1 MVYRLFLACLF
12 LVILGSASALGQVI
26 LDGSLGP
33 KGTVPPGPLS
43 DGSSTTYLI
52 SSDLGRQAGKNL
64 FHSFQQFNVLTKESA
79 TFTGPQHIENIIGRV
94 TGGSASSIDGIL
106 RSTIDGANLFLLNPS
121 GILFGPNASLDVKG
135 SFHASTADYLRFAD
149 GATFFSAPGA
159 ADRLLSV
166 APPAAFGFLN
176 PHPAGITIEE
186 SSLEVPPGKTLSIIG
201 GDIDIQGG
209 PGGFLYAP
217 EGRIQIVSVASPGE
231 VVPDLSH
238 AGSAVPVDSQVLG
251 KVDLSNQSYLDV
263 SGDRGGTVVIRGGK
277 IFLREGSYVG
287 SYTSGDTKKG
297 GSISLTS
304 HFLELTGGSTIE
316 TLSSGLAPGGDIALQ
331 ASSIVMDGASLTV
344 NTEGSGKSGEIDL
357 HADTL
362 LMRSGATLWSSSGT
376 GSGAGGEIRVTAT
389 EGVTLSHAGPDGYS
403 GAFMSS
409 ARGSGDGGG
418 ISISSPSIFL
428 DAGWIVGMGFAAGH
442 GAPIQIEA
450 DHLKMAGDSLLLN
463 VGRGAGNAGDIR
475 IRATHAELENSSMMA
490 DTFGEGRGGAV
501 SVEVARLSLA
511 NGSSISSSALGDGKG
526 GRVTVSAQDS
536 ILLSGRGASG
546 TPSRIDSFSVGSGN
560 GGDIF
565 ISSPIFVLDQGKLVA
580 DTLGPG
586 AGGNISLQVGQLN
599 VTNGGTVSSSN
610 LGDGGPAGNISVRA
624 TEIISMSGIS
634 DEGSKTILASLTR
647 GSADA
652 GRIELD
658 APLILINDGMINTS
672 TLGSGKAGDIVS
684 NSGDTQLTSGGT
696 ISSSTLGGSGPGGNI
711 HVHAG
716 KSLTILG
723 PESGIY
729 TTSTGEGHG
738 GNIETVSTHLHLSSG
753 SMISAKSTGSGDAG
767 EVRITARDSFVSES
781 SGVDAQASQAD
792 GGNIVISVP
801 HRIHLK
807 NSSISAS
814 VGGGPNTTGGNITID
829 PEYLILANSAI
840 VANANEGKGGNI
852 RIVAGVFLSDPL
864 SRVDA
869 SSNLGIDG
877 IVDIQAPV
885 DSWAESVTPLRS
897 DFLSVDS
904 LMRDPCAE
912 RLEGGKQS
920 TLIVSGRDGLPV
932 EPGGLLPTPFFMESE
947 GGAFITTEGEAFT
960 TTEGG
965 AFITTE
971 GGAFR

>member
-1 MVYRLFLACLF
+1 VVYRLLLACLF
-12 LVILGSASALGQVI
+12 LVFLGSAFAFGQVT

-33 KGTVPPGPLS
+33 KGTVSPGPLP

-52 SSDLGRQAGKNL
+52 SSDLGKQAGKNL

-149 GATFFSAPGA
+149 GATFYSTPGA

-166 APPAAFGFLN
+166 ASPAAFGFLN
-176 PHPAGITIEE
+176 PHPAGISIEE
-186 SSLEVPPGKTLSIIG
+186 SALEVPPGSTLSITG
-201 GDIDIQGG
+201 GDIDIRGG
-209 PGGFLYAP
+209 PRGFLYAP

-231 VVPDLSH
+231 VTPDLSH
-238 AGSAVPVDSQVLG
+238 AGSAVHVDSQILG
-251 KVDLSNQSYLDV
+251 KVDFSNQSYLDV
-263 SGDRGGTVVIRGGK
+263 SGDCGGTVVIRGGK

-304 HFLELTGGSTIE
+304 QSLELTGGSTIE
-316 TLSSGLAPGGDIALQ
+316 TLSSGLAPGGDIVLQ
-331 ASSIVMDGASLTV
+331 ASSIVMDGGSLMV
-344 NTEGSGKSGEIDL
+344 NTEGNGKGGEIDL

-362 LMRSGATLWSSSGT
+362 LMKSGATLWSSSGT
-376 GSGAGGEIRVTAT
+376 GSGNGGEIRVIAT
-389 EGVTLSHAGPDGYS
+389 EAVVLSHAGPDGYS

-409 ARGSGDGGG
+409 ASGSGDGGV
-418 ISISSPSIFL
+418 ISISSPSISL

-450 DHLKMAGDSLLLN
+450 DHLKMAGDSLVLN
-463 VGRGAGNAGDIR
+463 VSRGVGNAGEIL
-475 IRATHAELENSSMMA
+475 IRATQAELENSSMMA
-490 DTFGEGRGGAV
+490 DTLGEGRGGSVRMEV
-501 SVEVARLSLA
+501 SRLSLA
-511 NGSSISSSALGDGKG
+511 NGSSISSSALGDGNG
-526 GRVTVSAQDS
+526 GRVTVSADDS
-536 ILLSGRGASG
+536 ILLSGRGVSG
-546 TPSRIDSFSVGSGN
+546 SPSRIDSFSVGSGN

-610 LGDGGPAGNISVRA
+610 LGDGGNAGNISVRA

-634 DEGSKTILASLTR
+634 DEGSRSILASLTR

-658 APLILINDGMINTS
+658 APLIVINGGMINTS

-684 NSGDTQLTSGGT
+684 NSGNTQLTAGGT
-696 ISSSTLGGSGPGGNI
+696 ISSSTLGGSGPGGNV

-723 PESGIY
+723 SESGIY

-738 GNIETVSTHLHLSSG
+738 GNIETVSTHLRLSSG
-753 SMISAKSTGSGDAG
+753 STISAKSTGSGNAG
-767 EVRITARDSFVSES
+767 EVRITAYDSFVSES
-781 SGVDAQASQAD
+781 SGVDVQASQAD
-792 GGNIVISVP
+792 GGNIAISVP

-840 VANANEGKGGNI
+840 VANANEGRGGNI

-877 IVDIQAPV
+877 TVDIQTPV

-904 LMRDPCAE
+904 LLRDPCAE
-912 RLEGGKQS
+912 RLQGGKQS

-947 GGAFITTEGEAFT
+947 GGAFTTP
-960 TTEGG
+960 
-965 AFITTE
+965 E